1 MLITGDIKKEIGYFE
16 RLEEVIKKVKEN
28 YKLNFVTD
36 KRIRNFKID
45 GKNIKFKNFVIEFNT
60 DYIKENFVK
69 TLFTNHELYFNNFN
83 KNFNKKDAKKFAF
96 IISLLNSNYECDYD
110 VMSGKITFSND
121 GIIYFYDIKTGKFF
135 CNEITLCSFN
145 EERKNY
151 LKLFLKRKVLEETV
165 SKNKNTFKFINA
177 LLKTKDLIYTYFYL
191 EDEISTKRLFI
202 LDNEVF
208 SNDYVDK
215 KQKEDLNKIF
225 KTNIFKMEDLNNIS
239 LFKNQKKIYCIKTKE
254 NGNNC
259 YCFDKNAN
267 LLVKTNERINNIFS
281 IENDIVLS
289 TYSENIILSKNKNID
304 YNYIFI
310 KNKHYKVKKI
320 FHYMFYECSQFND
333 IFKIKFNN
341 ITYYGI
347 NIKNFIYII
356 EQKYYEKVLEKV
368 KYRSKVKKYFLNNM
382 NELEN
387 YQNAAI
393 MMFNI

>member
-1 MLITGDIKKEIGYFE
+1 MLITGDIKKEIDYFG
-16 RLEEVIKKVKEN
+16 RLKKIIETTKEN

-36 KRIRNFKID
+36 KRIRTFKID
-45 GKNIKFKNFVIEFNT
+45 GKKIKFKNFVIEFNT
-60 DYIKENFVK
+60 NYIKENFVK
-69 TLFTNHELYFNNFN
+69 TLFVNHELYFNNFN
-83 KNFNKKDAKKFAF
+83 KNFNKKDIKKFAF
-96 IISLLNSNYECDYD
+96 IISLLNSNYEYDYD
-110 VMSGKITFSND
+110 VISGKITFSND
-121 GIIYFYDIKTGKFF
+121 EIIYFYDIKTGKFF

-145 EERKNY
+145 EDKKKY
-151 LKLFLKRKVLEETV
+151 LKLFLKRKVLEEVV
-165 SKNKNTFKFINA
+165 SKNKNVFKFVNT
-177 LLKTKDLIYTYFYL
+177 LLKAKDLIYTYFYL
-191 EDEISTKRLFI
+191 ENEISTKRLFV

-208 SNDYVDK
+208 SNDYIDK
-215 KQKEDLNKIF
+215 KQIEDLNRIF
-225 KTNIFKMEDLNNIS
+225 KTNIFNAEDLNNIS

-254 NGNNC
+254 SGNAC

-267 LLVKTNERINNIFS
+267 LLAKINERINNIFS

-304 YNYIFI
+304 YDYIFI

-320 FHYMFYECSQFND
+320 FRYIFYECSQFDN

-341 ITYYGI
+341 IIYYGI
-347 NIKNFIYII
+347 NIKNFIYVI
-356 EQKYYEKVLEKV
+356 EQKHYEKVLEKV

-393 MMFNI
+393 MMVSI